1 MSAANNHNGNI
12 PPAYFRGR
20 VAEENDIEL
29 GGLLSKLGYHW
40 PLYACMTLISAG
52 AALGYLWYKQPT
64 YLSSAKIYI
73 KDEKKGGNELEAL
86 KELSLINGSKTVEN
100 EMEVIKSPLIME
112 DVISRNHFNIRIFRA
127 GDFLNR
133 ELYKDR
139 PIDLQVLSDSAQ
151 VGTWDLMVK
160 QTAAHT
166 WTIDATDASKK
177 KHQTLAAHEGQPF
190 DLGKDRFSIQK
201 IMQGDPG
208 KDFRI
213 KIDSISPL
221 AYKKAAE
228 IGTTLVSRDASVMLL
243 TYEDPVP
250 ERAADLMNALL
261 NTYNRFTLGDK
272 NQTMVN
278 IIRFISS
285 KLDSLYQ
292 DLNVLEVQEEA
303 FKSSRGITEITENAK
318 LALDQAKDADQKLG
332 EANIQWSIYD
342 QAEQYINNPGDST
355 PFAPVGGSID
365 PALSTMINHYQELLS
380 NRKKLGMSLQPGSSL
395 MQNLNAQITED
406 GSAIRKYIAGY
417 RRNAA
422 TARDQL
428 RTKVRNMDAR
438 IAEIPGYERDYIN
451 LKRQQSVKEN
461 LYVYL
466 LQKKQESEISLAS
479 TIVDNKI
486 IAYAPVPDKPIRP
499 SRPLVFILFITVGFG
514 LVSAYLYIKYLLST
528 TILTRK
534 EIESLIDAPI
544 VGEIS
549 RQPAESGLVKTTLL
563 KEQLYHLRN
572 NLRFMLESTTTSP
585 VILFIS
591 SISGEGKTFLSS
603 HLASTLRTGSKQVVM
618 LELDLRNPKL
628 SQSLGMKRE
637 PGLSNYLIGSLSE
650 EQILRP
656 VPEQEGLFLISSG
669 PIPPNPI
676 ELLEGVRLKKL
687 LEWLKKRFDYIII
700 DCAPIGFVSDAKS
713 LSAEADIA
721 LFVVRYRHT
730 PKSKLAEVVRTMG
743 LSFPRL
749 GVVFNSV
756 RQDEPNKYYSYKYYH
771 NGADKGT
778 QKPFRQLLRQ
788 IRQRSL

>member
-1 MSAANNHNGNI
+1 MSAANNHNGTV

-20 VAEENDIEL
+20 TAEDNDIEL
-29 GGLLSKLGYHW
+29 GGLLAKLGYHW
-40 PLYACMTLISAG
+40 PLYAGMALISVG
-52 AALGYLWYKQPT
+52 ASLGYLWYKQPT

-73 KDEKKGGNELEAL
+73 KDDKKGGNELEAL
-86 KELSLINGSKTVEN
+86 KELSLINSSKTVEN
-100 EMEVIKSPLIME
+100 EMEVIKSPLIMQ
-112 DVISRNHFNIRIFRA
+112 DVIARNHFNIRIFRA
-127 GDFLNR
+127 GDILNR
-133 ELYKDR
+133 ELYKNR
-139 PIDLQVLSDSAQ
+139 PIELQIMGDSSA
-151 VGTWDLMVK
+151 VGTWDLTLH
-160 QTAAHT
+160 QTGTHT
-166 WTIDATDASKK
+166 WNLEATDIHNNKWPAMNI
-177 KHQTLAAHEGQPF
+177 TEGQPF
-190 DLGKDRFSIQK
+190 SLGKDQFSLQRTAP
-201 IMQGDPG
+201 DPAR
-208 KDFRI
+208 DFRI
-213 KIDSISPL
+213 KVDSIGPL
-221 AYKKAAE
+221 AFKKSAE
-228 IGTTLVSRDASVMLL
+228 IGTSLVSRDASVMQL
-243 TYEDPVP
+243 TYEDPIP
-250 ERAADLMNALL
+250 ERSADLINALL
-261 NTYNRFTLGDK
+261 STYNKFTLGDK

-303 FKSSRGITEITENAK
+303 FKSQRGITEITENAK
-318 LALDQAKDADQKLG
+318 LALEQAKDADQKLG

-355 PFAPVGGSID
+355 PFAPVGGALD
-365 PALSTMINHYQELLS
+365 PALSAMINHYQELLS
-380 NRKKLGMSLQPGSSL
+380 NKKRLGLSLQPGSSL
-395 MQNLNAQITED
+395 MQNLNAQITEEA
-406 GSAIRKYIAGY
+406 STIRKYIDGY
-417 RRNAA
+417 RRNAG

-428 RTKVRNMDAR
+428 RAKVNSMDTR

-499 SRPLVFILFITVGFG
+499 SKPLVFILFLAVGMG

-534 EIESLIDAPI
+534 EIEAIIDAPI
-544 VGEIS
+544 VGEIG
-549 RQPAESGLVKTTLL
+549 RQPEEPGLVKSTVL

-572 NLRFMLESTTTSP
+572 NLRFMLEGTTAPP

-603 HLASTLRTGSKQVVM
+603 HLASTLRTGNKQVVM

-637 PGLSNYLIGSLSE
+637 PGLSNYLIGSLTE
-650 EQILRP
+650 EQILKP
-656 VPEQEGLFLISSG
+656 VPEQEGLYLISSG

-676 ELLEGVRLKKL
+676 ELLEGSRLKKL
-687 LEWLKKRFDYIII
+687 LEWLKNRFDYIII

-713 LSAEADIA
+713 LSAYTDLA

-730 PKSKLAEVVRTMG
+730 PKSKLAEVVPNMG

-756 RQDEPNKYYSYKYYH
+756 RQDEPNKYYNYKYYSGGQE
-771 NGADKGT
+771 NGGP
-778 QKPFRQLLRQ
+778 KPLRQLLRQ
-788 IRQRSL
+788 IKQRSL